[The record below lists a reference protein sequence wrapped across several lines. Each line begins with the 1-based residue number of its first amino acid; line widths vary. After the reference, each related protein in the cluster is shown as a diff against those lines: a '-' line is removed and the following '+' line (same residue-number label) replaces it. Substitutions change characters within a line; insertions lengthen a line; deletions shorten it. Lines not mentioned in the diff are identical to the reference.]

1 MIVRPLHR
9 RRAVAAAAALTS
21 AALLA
26 VAGCSSDSSDS
37 ANTLAATPT
46 ASGATSAASVQAAC
60 TAELAIN
67 GLDFPGFDPDAP
79 TPTAQELQAFA
90 AKAEP
95 LATTLRTNLPAEL
108 TSKVDV
114 LVSVVNTAKQ
124 GKPIDY
130 EGSGLIA
137 AGQAVDAWMVDNCG
151 YPKLALTNNAGT
163 LTGLPASIAAGP
175 VAITFTNAGDPAK
188 AGFVLLF
195 GKVKDGAT
203 ATATGVAAGTADL
216 DTTTDIITGIQPQ
229 GDKPGYTVAKLPAG
243 HYIVASPLG
252 TPPDFAGG
260 TAAIELDVR

>member
-1 MIVRPLHR
+1 MLSPSAGR
-9 RRAVAAAAALTS
+9 RGAAAVLAAATLAAATACSSSSDGANATATASSAAAAAT
-21 AALLA
+21 
-26 VAGCSSDSSDS
+26 GGD
-37 ANTLAATPT
+37 
-46 ASGATSAASVQAAC
+46 VQAAC

-67 GLDFPGFDPDAP
+67 GLDLPGFDPDAP

-90 AKAEP
+90 ATAEP
-95 LATTLRTNLPAEL
+95 LATTLRANIPAEL

-151 YPKLALTNNAGT
+151 YPKLAVTNNAGT
-163 LTGLPASIAAGP
+163 LTGLPASVPAGP

-188 AGFVLLF
+188 AGFVLLLA
-195 GKVKDGAT
+195 KVKDGAT
-203 ATATGVAAGTADL
+203 ATAAGVAAGTTDL
-216 DTTTDIITGIQPQ
+216 DTTTDIIAGVQPQ
-229 GDKPGYTVAKLPAG
+229 PGTPGYGVAKLPTG

-252 TPPDFAGG
+252 TPPQFAGG
-260 TAAIELDVR
+260 VVAIEFDVQ